1 MELNDFMSKF
11 SKQEESLEP
20 EQQGP
25 IMLSAG
31 APQALGAFL
40 EKFTTLTES
49 YFFYGG
55 TIELRFDKE
64 NHKYYKVDPELGN
77 LIEQLGVTNTVHI
90 IDRSV
95 ALTPWAAK
103 KVAEKILR
111 TVPVTSRDFVVDVAN
126 NISLPVLYVPEMKL
140 EDFTQLVMEAKT
152 APKDILIEAGDIG
165 HIAHKCLEDSI
176 QHAIDHNNGI
186 VKELLYIP
194 EDEKA
199 ASCARAALD
208 WMRKHNVRWIKT
220 EQKIY
225 SREYEYAG
233 TMDGSAFVDSCDD
246 PSCCAHLFKDHRS
259 LIDWKSSNYLYI
271 EYCYQT
277 ASYLGAEVEEYGIPF
292 DDRWILRLGKNE
304 EEAGKFE
311 PWYLAG
317 DTFAEDFAGFLA
329 CLNLTKLVHSVD
341 KRMQAQKKGVRAA
354 QKKQKAEQKEIAK
367 MKAKVEKEAE
377 RAQKKLDRATER
389 ERIKAEAKLNRE
401 EAKRAKRNGVVPLLD
416 TGNITGAKA
425 GHTTKLEVAGT
436 NTVSGEATDPSAVA
450 EVRPTEYRDEKSST
464 APSAVASE
472 TVTEATKLTQ
482 VSQSLSICESVR
494 IEPQSVS
501 QNAAHDLGT
510 AHGAVVNQE
519 HLVEESF
526 SHKPFVIPEEG

>member
-1 MELNDFMSKF
+1 M
-11 SKQEESLEP
+11 
-20 EQQGP
+20 
-25 IMLSAG
+25 
-31 APQALGAFL
+31 

-49 YFFYGG
+49 YWFYNN

-77 LIEQLGVTNTVHI
+77 LIEQFGVTNTVHI

-103 KVAEKILR
+103 KVAEKLLR
-111 TVPVTSRDFVVDVAN
+111 TVPVTSRDFIVDAAN

-140 EDFTQLVMEAKT
+140 EDFTKLVMEAKT
-152 APKDILIEAGDIG
+152 APKDILVEAGDIG

-225 SREYEYAG
+225 SKEHEYAG

-246 PSCCAHLFKDHRS
+246 ASCCAHPFKDHRS

-401 EAKRAKRNGVVPLLD
+401 EAKRLAKRN
-416 TGNITGAKA
+416 
-425 GHTTKLEVAGT
+425 LELAVAGK
-436 NTVSGEATDPSAVA
+436 SGLSGKTTYPSARLQGTVAQSTESSIVENGPVEDRTESVA
-450 EVRPTEYRDEKSST
+450 E
-464 APSAVASE
+464 PSAVASE
-472 TVTEATKLTQ
+472 TVTEATEFTQ
-482 VSQSLSICESVR
+482 ASQSLPICKNVR
-494 IEPQSVS
+494 IEPQSIS
-501 QNAAHDLGT
+501 QDAAHDLDATHGT
-510 AHGAVVNQE
+510 VVNQSS
-519 HLVEESF
+519 LVEESF

>member
-1 MELNDFMSKF
+1 M
-11 SKQEESLEP
+11 
-20 EQQGP
+20 
-25 IMLSAG
+25 
-31 APQALGAFL
+31 

-49 YFFYGG
+49 YWFYNN

-64 NHKYYKVDPELGN
+64 DHKYYKVDPDLGN
-77 LIEQLGVTNTVHI
+77 LIEQHGVTNTVHI

-103 KVAEKILR
+103 KVVEKLLT
-111 TVPVTSRDFVVDVAN
+111 TVPVVTRDGRMF
-126 NISLPVLYVPEMKL
+126 IPEMTL
-140 EDFTQLVMEAKT
+140 EDFTKLAVEAKT

-176 QHAIDHNNGI
+176 QYAIDHTDGI
-186 VKELLYIP
+186 VKELRYIP

-199 ASCARAALD
+199 ASCARAAFD
-208 WMRKHNVRWIKT
+208 WMQKHNVRWIKT

-225 SREYEYAG
+225 SREHEYAG

-246 PSCCAHLFKDHRS
+246 PSCCAHPFKDHRS

-329 CLNLTKLVHSVD
+329 CLNLTKLVDSVT
-341 KRMQAQKKGVRAA
+341 KRMQVQKKGVREA
-354 QKKQKAEQKEIAK
+354 KKKVKTEQKEIAK

-377 RAQKKLDRATER
+377 RAQKKLDRTAER
-389 ERIKAEAKLNRE
+389 ERIRAEAKLNRE
-401 EAKRAKRNGVVPLLD
+401 EAKRLSKLAMGDRKELA
-416 TGNITGAKA
+416 TS
-425 GHTTKLEVAGT
+425 TTSAVFK
-436 NTVSGEATDPSAVA
+436 SEATEVRSVEVGAESPSEPSA
-450 EVRPTEYRDEKSST
+450 SST
-464 APSAVASE
+464 VAPE
-472 TVTEATKLTQ
+472 TTAETTESTQ
-482 VSQSLSICESVR
+482 TLQSIPVCESVR
-494 IEPQSVS
+494 VEPQGIS
-501 QNAAHDLGT
+501 QDAAHNLDAKAGPM
-510 AHGAVVNQE
+510 AA
-519 HLVEESF
+519 EESVVA
-526 SHKPFVIPEEG
+526 SNVYEEEPIIHKPFLVAEES